1 MYRWSP
7 RPEPVGYIWIG
18 PQSGQRE
25 AWWVFDVEIQPA
37 LRSKGFGRQA
47 MILGEAEARRLGATS
62 IGLNVFGYNANA
74 RKLYE
79 SLGYEATAIQ
89 MRKDLTST
97 S

>member
-1 MYRWSP
+1 M
-7 RPEPVGYIWIG
+7 
-18 PQSGQRE
+18 
-25 AWWVFDVEIQPA
+25 FDVEIQPA